1 MRDNSHSSATRAWGL
16 SLLVAALVTSGLTAC
31 DSSAGNET
39 TATQEEIDACV
50 QTAEAN
56 IDEADEPMEMPA
68 IEPLDTS
75 SFAGKTFAVVQLSG
89 KSEVT
94 SGNAAGF
101 EAAMEAVGADVVTFD
116 GKGTPDL
123 IAQGFQSAIGQDVD
137 GIVTDGFDPSMVK
150 SAVADAK
157 AAGIPVV
164 SAHTAGPDE
173 PLLDGVLANIAV
185 DSSRVGTLQADY
197 ALADTDCNL
206 DTVTFFTTAGPVTV
220 HMADAAEA
228 EIKEL
233 CPDDCTIEKIDV
245 NPATYATSM
254 AGQVQNAVQRD
265 PNLNYM
271 ISTVD
276 FWVPYVNQ
284 GLTAVGK
291 KLPILGGAQGDGIA
305 DAIEGN
311 GVVAEFLWPPAEV
324 TGWFYADTIM
334 RAVLGEP
341 QSRELPLQVADE
353 SNWGDSTEFDSLYP
367 ELVGYQDN
375 FLSAWGV
382 S

>member
-1 MRDNSHSSATRAWGL
+1 MRDKLHNSPVRRHGFVLLAGILAIASLSGCAADKKSSAL
-16 SLLVAALVTSGLTAC
+16 SSEDAS
-31 DSSAGNET
+31 
-39 TATQEEIDACV
+39 ACV
-50 QTAEAN
+50 EAAKANLETAMA
-56 IDEADEPMEMPA
+56 PMKLPE
-68 IEPLDTS
+68 IETLDTS
-75 SFAGKTFAVVQLSG
+75 SFAGKKFAVVQLSG

-94 SGNAAGF
+94 TGNGNGF
-101 EAAMEAVGADVVTFD
+101 EKAMESVGAEVIKFD

-123 IAQGFQSAIGQDVD
+123 IAQGFQSAIGQQVD
-137 GIVTDGFDPSMVK
+137 GIVTDGFDPTMVK

-197 ALADTDCNL
+197 ALADTDCQL
-206 DTVTFFTTAGPVTV
+206 QTATFFTTAGPVTV
-220 HMADAAEA
+220 HMADSAEA
-228 EIKEL
+228 QIKKL
-233 CPDDCTIEKIDV
+233 CGSDCSIEKIDV

-254 AGQVQNAVQRD
+254 TGQVQTTVQRSPD
-265 PNLNYM
+265 MNYI

-284 GLTAVGK
+284 GLKAVGK
-291 KLPILGGAQGDGIA
+291 VLPILGGAQGDGIA
-305 DAIEGN
+305 AAIEGN

-334 RAVLGEP
+334 RAVSGKP
-341 QSRELPLQVADE
+341 TNRELPLQVADE
-353 SNWGDSTEFDSLYP
+353 STWGSTTDFDALYP
-367 ELVGYQDN
+367 DLVGYEDT
-375 FLSAWGV
+375 FKKAWGA